1 MHEHDPE
8 HPHDHAHHAGH
19 DPAHAYHEPAAPGSQ
34 PVSGE
39 LKDPVC
45 GMTVTP
51 ASPHQCE
58 FDRATYFFCSA
69 KCLGK
74 FRLEPARYLSPHSVP
89 APVAEAGTEYTCP
102 MHPEIRQPGPGNCPK
117 CGMALEPVLPDLEE
131 RETLSW

>member
-58 FDRATYFFCSA
+58 FDRATYFFVAPNVWASSA
-69 KCLGK
+69 WNRRAT
-74 FRLEPARYLSPHSVP
+74 FRLILFPLR
-89 APVAEAGTEYTCP
+89 
-102 MHPEIRQPGPGNCPK
+102 
-117 CGMALEPVLPDLEE
+117 
-131 RETLSW
+131 